1 MKLFWCIFVGYLLD
15 ICWTWCVRIV
25 QSSKKLFQEAFKMK
39 SSKKFMVRVLYGQER
54 LYVDMED
61 YFGEIN

>member
-1 MKLFWCIFVGYLLD
+1 
-15 ICWTWCVRIV
+15 
-25 QSSKKLFQEAFKMK
+25 MK